1 MSTPTRRITANIPPD
16 LLKAAR
22 QVTGAGITDTLV
34 AGLEMVR
41 RSAALGKAQR
51 LKGRLHIEIDIE
63 ASRERPRR

>member
-1 MSTPTRRITANIPPD
+1 MSTPARRITANIPPD
-16 LLKAAR
+16 LLKEAR

-41 RSAALGKAQR
+41 RSAALGKAQG
-51 LKGRLHIEIDIE
+51 LKGRLHLQIDIE